1 MIDREPSTKDMARLW
16 ELCANF
22 IEQNRI
28 LCVEFV
34 YDSDR
39 VVKNSYDFIA
49 SICNEV
55 GYFDLEEEEE

>member
-1 MIDREPSTKDMARLW
+1 MARLW

-39 VVKNSYDFIA
+39 VVENSYDFIA

>member
-1 MIDREPSTKDMARLW
+1 VIDREPSAKDMARLW

-28 LCVEFV
+28 WSDEFV
-34 YDSDR
+34 YVSDR
-39 VVKNSYDFIA
+39 VVENSYAFIA

-55 GYFDLEEEEE
+55 GYFDLEEEE